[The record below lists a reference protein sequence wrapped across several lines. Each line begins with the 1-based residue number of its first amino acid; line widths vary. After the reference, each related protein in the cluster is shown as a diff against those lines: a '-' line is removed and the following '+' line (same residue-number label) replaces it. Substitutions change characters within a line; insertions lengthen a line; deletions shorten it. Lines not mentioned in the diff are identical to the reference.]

1 MRSYF
6 FVLLSILCF
15 SFSQSYAQTTA
26 PILGSIKGIVRDT
39 VHNYVLKAA
48 TVSIYKAD
56 NTVINYSLSNNYGEF
71 KFINLPIAQPL
82 RLDISNVGYKTVSK
96 TITIPKGQ
104 TLLDLKTIVI
114 SPQDVNL
121 KEVTITIPPI
131 TYNNDTL
138 EINAVAFKLDTN
150 ATVEDLLKK
159 VPNITV
165 WGDGVITVN
174 GKEVKS
180 LLVNGKQFFGGDNKI
195 ALQNIPKNA
204 LEKIQIFNTASKD
217 NPLDSN
223 LVANLKLKKGK
234 DRSYF
239 GKISSGY
246 GTDNHYQFD
255 GNLNFSTPKL
265 QLSIIGASN
274 DVNKIPDDINTL
286 MRNSTYKGVGTSVEY
301 QSDFSQAGVNQGNV
315 AGAQMAYNFKPDSKD
330 WDNRNSLTAD
340 YYFKSLQST
349 NTSDAQTITT
359 IANNNQ
365 LSSFNNNSSF
375 NTSDRHRFNS
385 IYNYY
390 KKKHRIDLSE
400 SFNLENGNNGS
411 NNIRSAQNNEQQ
423 LTSTNNGISQGN
435 FNNKNF
441 RLTAGYNYQNY
452 NNWKQRFRSLNA
464 SYNVFVT
471 DNSNDRTEITAFKDL
486 LNNAH
491 NRDFNRRYQ
500 TNNKNVTQNMRLAVP
515 NLASIFFG
523 NKHLSGFNAEINGGL
538 TLANNKDR
546 NFIEDFTAGQYL
558 KNTYLSNDL
567 QTNQADF
574 TPGFTLSKSFNK
586 RLSNRYYKSLSI
598 KVTAAQQFI
607 DQNNQSDRSFQNIK
621 KSYSNFVPSIGFNGF
636 NQQEGNYQED
646 FAITYRTTVR
656 VPNINQLAPLT
667 DSTNLYNL
675 QRGNIDLKEKL
686 DRSININFSHYD
698 MKNKNTLNFS
708 FRSTAGIIDNDIIDS
723 TFIDQQNRR
732 NVYLTNASGSKYAN
746 FSGDVRK
753 SLKLKSSELQL
764 SWYGSINFS
773 KTPTYI
779 NSLFNFSNHI
789 YAHNKISSHYIHKD
803 KLAVEAAQGI
813 GTSFS
818 EQTAFGSTYKN
829 IILTTSLSSNYNFTK
844 NIALGSNI
852 NFNNNNPSVGQ
863 TVNFTIWNANATYRF
878 TKGNNSEVKFTALD
892 LLRQNQSIFNFAGV
906 NGFTTSTRN
915 VLQQYFMVTLS
926 YYPRKF
932 GSNAVK
938 K

>member
-15 SFSQSYAQTTA
+15 SLSQSYAQTTA
-26 PILGSIKGIVRDT
+26 PILGTIKGIVRDT

-71 KFINLPIAQPL
+71 KFVNLPIEQPL

-165 WGDGVITVN
+165 WGDGIITVN

-195 ALQNIPKNA
+195 TLQNIPKNA
-204 LEKIQIFNTASKD
+204 LEKIQIFNTANRD

-286 MRNSTYKGVGTSVEY
+286 MRNSTYKGMGTSVEY

-330 WDNRNSLTAD
+330 WDNRSSLTAD
-340 YYFKSLQST
+340 YYFKSLEST
-349 NTSDAQTITT
+349 NTGDVQTITT

-365 LSSFNNNSSF
+365 LFSFNNNSSF

-390 KKKHRIDLSE
+390 KKKHRIDLSQ
-400 SFNLENGNNGS
+400 SFNLENGNNSS

-441 RLTAGYNYQNY
+441 RLNARYNYQNY
-452 NNWKQRFRSLNA
+452 NNWKQRFKSLNA
-464 SYNVFVT
+464 SYNVFLT
-471 DNSNDRTEITAFKDL
+471 DNNNDRTEITAFKDL
-486 LNNAH
+486 LNNAN
-491 NRDFNRRYQ
+491 NRNFNRRYQ
-500 TNNKNVTQNMRLAVP
+500 TNNKNVTQNMSLAVP

-523 NKHLSGFNAEINGGL
+523 NKHLNGFNAEINGGL

-546 NFIEDFTAGQYL
+546 NFIEDFTAGQYQ
-558 KNTYLSNDL
+558 KNTYLSNNL

-586 RLSNRYYKSLSI
+586 RLSNRYYKSLGIS
-598 KVTAAQQFI
+598 VTAAQQFI

-646 FAITYRTTVR
+646 FAVTYRTTVR

-675 QRGNIDLKEKL
+675 QRGNINLKEEL
-686 DRSININFSHYD
+686 ARSIDFNFSHYD

-708 FRSTAGIIDNDIIDS
+708 FRSSAGIIDNDIVDS

-746 FSGDVRK
+746 FSGNVRK

-773 KTPTYI
+773 KTPTYT
-779 NSLFNFSNHI
+779 NSLFNFSNNI
-789 YAHNKISSHYIHKD
+789 YANNKISSQFIHKD

-818 EQTAFGSTYKN
+818 EQTAFGSTYRN
-829 IILTTSLSSNYNFTK
+829 IILTTSVSSNYNFTK

-852 NFNNNNPSVGQ
+852 DFNNNNPSVGQ
-863 TVNFTIWNANATYRF
+863 TINFTIWNANATYRF

-906 NGFTTSTRN
+906 NSFTTSTRN

-932 GSNAVK
+932 GSNTVK